1 MIGDGILLFL
11 ALWPMAGALVCY
23 LIGRRNKELR
33 SLAADGVTIVE
44 FGVLVFLLLQVI
56 GGRTYDFVWKDF
68 CGLGLVLKLDG
79 FRALYGLI
87 AAWMWM
93 MTTIFSKEYFAH
105 YRNRNRYYLFLLVTL
120 GATVGVFLSADL
132 YTTFI
137 FFEIMSFTSYVWVAQ
152 NETPQALRAADT
164 YLAVAVIGGMTL
176 LVGLLWLGHLLGSL
190 EFAWLP
196 ELAAQVTAE
205 DRWQLYGAGG
215 CCLVGFGAKAGMFP
229 LHIWLPKAHPVAPA
243 PASAL
248 LSGILTKSGVFG
260 VLIVSRFLFWA
271 DVPWNRVILA
281 LGTVTMALGAVLA
294 LFSIDLKRTLACS
307 SMSQIGFILVGVAID
322 FMGQVESL
330 LISRQYEGLMGKT
343 RIRGR
348 A

>member
-1 MIGDGILLFL
+1 MMGDGILLFL

-44 FGVLVFLLLQVI
+44 LGVPVFLLLQGS
-56 GGRTYDFVWKDF
+56 GGRTYDFVWEDF

-137 FFEIMSFTSYVWVAQ
+137 FYEIMSYST
-152 NETPQALRAADT
+152 
-164 YLAVAVIGGMTL
+164 
-176 LVGLLWLGHLLGSL
+176 
-190 EFAWLP
+190 
-196 ELAAQVTAE
+196 
-205 DRWQLYGAGG
+205 
-215 CCLVGFGAKAGMFP
+215 
-229 LHIWLPKAHPVAPA
+229 
-243 PASAL
+243 
-248 LSGILTKSGVFG
+248 
-260 VLIVSRFLFWA
+260 
-271 DVPWNRVILA
+271 
-281 LGTVTMALGAVLA
+281 
-294 LFSIDLKRTLACS
+294 
-307 SMSQIGFILVGVAID
+307 
-322 FMGQVESL
+322 
-330 LISRQYEGLMGKT
+330 
-343 RIRGR
+343 
-348 A
+348 